1 LIFGGP
7 RPKTSC
13 ETRLVRY
20 VLSIRRSVL
29 AQLVTVSLLLGAG
42 LSGVASAT
50 GGSVTSPDVAS
61 FVVTVQP
68 GDTAYGLARR
78 AGISLEA
85 LLALNNL
92 TPNAAGGVDVRA
104 GQTLRIRE
112 LPPYVVQPGDTLYAL
127 ARRYGITVDALLAA
141 NSLPATT
148 VLSVGQSLRLSG
160 PVAAVASA
168 PAASAPIVQTPSVA
182 APAAQVPVVQAPVA
196 PVLPP
201 VSTTQ
206 SLPVPGP
213 ASSPNA
219 GPVAPTAALP
229 NDWRGAA
236 MALLGTP
243 YVFGGTSRVG
253 TDCSGFVL
261 QVFAPLGVQLPR
273 RSADQAQAGLAV
285 DAAALLPGDL
295 VFFDTEGRGAVT
307 HIGIYLGEDTFVSA
321 NSYRGQ
327 VAVDKLMAD
336 RYWAARYVGARRVL
350 PETLAYSR

>member
-1 LIFGGP
+1 M
-7 RPKTSC
+7 
-13 ETRLVRY
+13 RY

-29 AQLVTVSLLLGAG
+29 ARLVTVGLLLGAG
-42 LSGVASAT
+42 LSGMASAT
-50 GGSVTSPDVAS
+50 GSSVASPDVAS

-104 GQTLRIRE
+104 GQILRIRD
-112 LPPYVVQPGDTLYAL
+112 LPPHVVQPGDTLYGL
-127 ARRYGITVDALLAA
+127 ARRYGMTVDALLAA

-160 PVAAVASA
+160 PVAVVSPPAPSAPVIQAPSAVA
-168 PAASAPIVQTPSVA
+168 PAV
-182 APAAQVPVVQAPVA
+182 QVPVVQTPVA
-196 PVLPP
+196 PALPP
-201 VSTTQ
+201 VLTTQ
-206 SLPVPGP
+206 SLPVASPVALPTVGP
-213 ASSPNA
+213 FAP
-219 GPVAPTAALP
+219 PVAPIAALP

-273 RSADQAQAGLAV
+273 RSADQAQAGLPV

-307 HIGIYLGEDTFVSA
+307 HVGIYLGEDTFVNA

-327 VAVDKLMAD
+327 VAVDKLMSD

-350 PETLAYSR
+350 PETLAYSH